1 VEKLSSSI
9 EQYQM
14 VLSRLFG
21 TKDLDALMSLPR
33 EELLNLALSTPT
45 PISPSPS
52 VDTTEGGMDQIITHS
67 QGVES
72 LEALEQAPEN
82 VVEEWEDNE
91 EDFHGIADDIN
102 GLSMRVDKHT
112 SYVGISSINA
122 ALKVIYK
129 TTPTA
134 RALLQNQ
141 MDKTRPKCIQFSP
154 PPCYKDRGIL
164 PTKEEGHRM
173 AESYFHNVHPFFP
186 MVDEGA
192 FWKDL
197 NAGQRTDAAWMGLQN
212 IVFALGSLANGNID
226 NEDHVMY
233 YRRARDYVSP
243 KLDSFRYP
251 NIETLQITAMVGG
264 YYMHYL
270 NRPNE
275 GDLTMGAAM
284 RIACSLGLHREYLY
298 SESSQRYL
306 DSDEDK
312 SKDAPWIA
320 EVRRRTWW
328 SLFCLDTWAT
338 TTTGRPSLGR
348 LSRGVTVHEPG
359 KMSNVSS
366 ACFHRYPLNI

>member
-1 VEKLSSSI
+1 
-9 EQYQM
+9 M

-21 TKDLDALMSLPR
+21 TKDLESLLSLPR

-45 PISPSPS
+45 PLSPSPS
-52 VDTTEGGMDQIITHS
+52 VDNTEGMDSIITHS
-67 QGVES
+67 EGVES

-82 VVEEWEDNE
+82 VLEEWEDDE

-102 GLSMRVDKHT
+102 SLSMRVDKQT
-112 SYVGISSINA
+112 SYVGISSIIA

-141 MDKTRPKCIQFSP
+141 MNDSRPKSAQFSP
-154 PPCYKDRGIL
+154 PPCFKDRGTL
-164 PTKEEGHRM
+164 PSRQEGQRM
-173 AESYFHNVHPFFP
+173 AESYFHHVAPFFP
-186 MVDEGA
+186 MVDEEA
-192 FWKDL
+192 FWNDYTSGRRKD
-197 NAGQRTDAAWMGLQN
+197 AVWMGLQN
-212 IVFALGSLANGNID
+212 IVFALGSLAAGTID

-251 NIETLQITAMVGG
+251 NIETLQITAIVGG
-264 YYMHYL
+264 YYLHYL

-275 GDLTMGAAM
+275 GDLTMGAAL
-284 RIACSLGLHREYLY
+284 RIACSLGLHREYLF
-298 SESSQRYL
+298 SESTQRYL
-306 DSDEDK
+306 GSTEDEK
-312 SKDAPWIA
+312 NKDAPWTA

-348 LSRGVTVHEPG
+348 LSPGVTVHEPG
-359 KMSNVSS
+359 KISNVSFLDN
-366 ACFHRYPLNI
+366 AE

>member
-21 TKDLDALMSLPR
+21 TKDLDALLSLPR
-33 EELLNLALSTPT
+33 EDLLNLALSAPT

-52 VDTTEGGMDQIITHS
+52 IDTTEGGMDQVLTHS

-82 VVEEWEDNE
+82 VVEEWEEDE

-141 MDKTRPKCIQFSP
+141 MDKTRPKCMQFSP
-154 PPCYKDRGIL
+154 SPCLQDREIS
-164 PTKEEGHRM
+164 PTREEGHRL
-173 AESYFHNVHPFFP
+173 AQSYFHNVHPFFP
-186 MVDEGA
+186 MVDERA

-197 NAGQRTDAAWMGLQN
+197 NSGHRTDAAWMGLQN
-212 IVFALGSLANGNID
+212 IIFALGSLANGTID

-233 YRRARDYVSP
+233 YQRARSHVSP

-284 RIACSLGLHREYLY
+284 RIACSLGLHREYLF
-298 SESSQRYL
+298 SESSQRYI
-306 DSDEDK
+306 DSNEDK
-312 SKDAPWIA
+312 AKDAPWIA

-359 KMSNVSS
+359 KTSNVG
-366 ACFHRYPLNI
+366 FT